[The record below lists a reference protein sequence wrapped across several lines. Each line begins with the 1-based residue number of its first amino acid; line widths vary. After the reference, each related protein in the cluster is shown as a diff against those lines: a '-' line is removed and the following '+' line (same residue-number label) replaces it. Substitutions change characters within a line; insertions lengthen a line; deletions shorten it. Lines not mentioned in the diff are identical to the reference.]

1 MKTFLPPAFFLI
13 LFCGQIG
20 LADTPKANRPNIV
33 VILGDDMGFSDLGCY
48 GSEIHTPNLDALASG
63 GVRFTQFYNTARC
76 CPTRAALLTGLYSHQ
91 AGIGHMTEDKG
102 LDGFSGEL
110 NNRCVTVAE
119 ALKPAGYRSYAI
131 GKWHVS
137 RNIKPDGPKHDWPM
151 QRGFDRYYGTITGAG
166 SYFDPG
172 TLTRDNQPIS
182 SLADAE
188 YQPASYYYTDAIAD
202 HAVRFATEHA
212 RDHAS
217 EPFFMYVAF
226 TAAHWPLH
234 AKEADIAKYK
244 GKYDGGYE
252 PIRAARFEKEKKLGV
267 IDPGWALSPMFGDWA
282 KVENKGWEAR
292 CMEVY
297 AAQIDCMDQGIGRIV
312 EALKK
317 NGQFDNTLVLF
328 LQDNGA
334 CAEAIGREGKQTRAE
349 KPTLP
354 VIAPDALRDDVRPK
368 QTRDGF
374 PMLDGKGVMPGPRDT
389 FIAYGEAWA
398 NVSNTPFRL
407 YKHFEHEGGISTP
420 LIAHWP
426 AGIARHDALE
436 KQPGHLIDIMAT
448 CVDLAGANYPVE
460 RGGNKITPMQGVSL
474 LPAFAGQPLNRPA
487 PIFFEHEGNRAIR
500 DGKWKLVAKKPAG
513 KWELYDTEADRTE
526 MSDIAAAHPEIVQPL
541 VAKWE
546 TWAKQSSVLPW
557 PWKPPYGKPDSAA
570 AETHFTLKQ
579 GDSLTGEEAP
589 PLVNHGLTIRV
600 EITEPASDGVLIA
613 QGGSTEGF
621 SLYLKDSKLTFAM
634 RHSGKLDTITT
645 ANALA
650 AKPATIIAILAKDGA
665 VTLKSGEQTI
675 ATGKSSPL
683 QRQPKDGLQAGRD
696 ENGAVGE
703 YTAPFAFKG
712 KLGPVTLDLGE

>member
-1 MKTFLPPAFFLI
+1 MKTLLPLICLVALVCTHRAFADSPAS
-13 LFCGQIG
+13 
-20 LADTPKANRPNIV
+20 KRPNII
-33 VILGDDMGFSDLGCY
+33 VILGDDMGFSDIGCY
-48 GSEIHTPNLDALASG
+48 GGEIQTPNLDALASN

-76 CPTRAALLTGLYSHQ
+76 CPTRSALLTGLYSHQ
-91 AGIGHMTEDKG
+91 AGIGHMIEDKG

-110 NNRCVTVAE
+110 NNRCVTIAE
-119 ALKPAGYRSYAI
+119 ALRPAGYRSYAI
-131 GKWHVS
+131 GKWHVA
-137 RNIKPDGPKHDWPM
+137 RNIKPDGSKHDWPM

-182 SLADAE
+182 ALADPE

-202 HAVRFATEHA
+202 HAVRYATQHA

-267 IDPGWALSPMFGDWA
+267 IDPSWKLSPMFGDWD
-282 KVENKGWEAR
+282 KVADKAWEAR

-297 AAQIDCMDQGIGRIV
+297 AAQVDCMDQGVGRIV

-334 CAEAIGREGKQTRAE
+334 CAEDIGREGNKTRAD

-354 VIAPDALRDDVRPK
+354 VIAPDALRADVHPK

-374 PMLDGKGVMPGPRDT
+374 PMLDGKNVMPGVPDT
-389 FIAYGEAWA
+389 FISYGEAWA

-426 AGIARHDALE
+426 AGLARHDALE

-448 CVDLAGANYPVE
+448 CVALARANYPAE
-460 RGGNKITPMQGVSL
+460 RGGSKITPMQGVSL

-487 PIFFEHEGNRAIR
+487 PIFFEHEGNRAVR
-500 DGKWKLVAKKPAG
+500 DGKWKLVAKNPRG

-526 MSDIAAAHPEIVQPL
+526 MNDIATENPEVVQQL

-546 TWAKQSSVLPW
+546 AWGKGAEVLPW
-557 PWKPPYGKPDSAA
+557 PWKPAYGQPSDGT
-570 AETHFTLKQ
+570 ETHFPLKQ
-579 GDSLTGEEAP
+579 GYSLTGEDAP
-589 PLVNHGLTIRV
+589 SLAHHGITVRV
-600 EITEPASDGVLIA
+600 EITEAASDGVLIA
-613 QGGSTEGF
+613 QGGSAEGF
-621 SLYLKDSKLTFAM
+621 SLYLKDGKPTFAL
-634 RHSGKLDTITT
+634 RHGGKLDATTAADALALEPTTIT
-645 ANALA
+645 
-650 AKPATIIAILAKDGA
+650 ATLAKDGT
-665 VTLKSGEQTI
+665 VTIKSGGKVI

-683 QRQPKDGLQAGRD
+683 KRQPADGLQVGRD
-696 ENGAVGE
+696 EKGAVGE
-703 YTAPFAFKG
+703 YTAPFVFKG
-712 KLGPVTLDLGE
+712 KLGPVTLDLSE